1 MAVLEKNATD
11 YNGNATRRSSRAH
24 ADAALDLRVPD
35 ELAGLRLD
43 QALVRLL
50 PEYSRT
56 RLQNWVR
63 DARVTVNGAPAQ
75 PKAKVWSGDRLTV
88 SIEPDQDAL
97 ANTPQPIA
105 LNILYEDPEILV
117 VDKPAGLVVHPGS
130 GNPDGTLLNALLHHA
145 PSLAK
150 LPRAG
155 IVHRLDKDTSGLL
168 VVGKTLEAQTG
179 LVRQLQARTISRTY
193 IAFVIGAVGSGARV
207 EAAIGRHPSARTRMA
222 VISRG
227 KPAVT
232 HYRLLRA
239 GRGWSKVE
247 CRLETGRTHQIRVH
261 MQSIGHPLIGDR
273 VYGST
278 RLALSLPALARTF
291 PRQALHATG
300 LKLQH
305 PQNGEQLSFVS
316 PLPHDLEALQADLE
330 QHASAR

>member
-1 MAVLEKNATD
+1 MSASLPREYSFSADQSRVSSYLLSSVLHDAVSRVATSSAAIPAKLPRPDKRVIMAVLEKNATD

-24 ADAALDLRVPD
+24 ADAALHLRVPD

-63 DARVTVNGAPAQ
+63 DGRVMVNGAPAQ
-75 PKAKVWSGDRLTV
+75 PKAKVWSGDRLAV

-155 IVHRLDKDTSGLL
+155 I
-168 VVGKTLEAQTG
+168 
-179 LVRQLQARTISRTY
+179 
-193 IAFVIGAVGSGARV
+193 
-207 EAAIGRHPSARTRMA
+207 
-222 VISRG
+222 
-227 KPAVT
+227 
-232 HYRLLRA
+232 
-239 GRGWSKVE
+239 
-247 CRLETGRTHQIRVH
+247 
-261 MQSIGHPLIGDR
+261 
-273 VYGST
+273 
-278 RLALSLPALARTF
+278 
-291 PRQALHATG
+291 
-300 LKLQH
+300 
-305 PQNGEQLSFVS
+305 
-316 PLPHDLEALQADLE
+316 
-330 QHASAR
+330 